1 MNVTKKDI
9 EKLENELENESNGKR
24 RAFLK
29 ATINRYRKAMGNG
42 RKYNTYK

>member
-1 MNVTKKDI
+1 MKVTENDI
-9 EKLENELENESNGKR
+9 KKLENELKNESNGKR

-42 RKYNTYK
+42 AKYNTYE